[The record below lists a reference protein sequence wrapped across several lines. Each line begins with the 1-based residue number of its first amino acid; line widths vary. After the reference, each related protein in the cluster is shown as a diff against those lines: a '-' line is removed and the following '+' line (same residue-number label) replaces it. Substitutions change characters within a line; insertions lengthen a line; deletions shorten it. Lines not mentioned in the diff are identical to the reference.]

1 MFYSNCDLVLTFF
14 MLNQITII
22 VGTQWGDEGKGK
34 ITDYFAGGSQYVV
47 RFQGGNNAGH
57 TVVVGSETYKLHL
70 IPSGILYPNT
80 ISVIG
85 NGCLIDPGVLA
96 KEIEELKA
104 RGVKINLHISERAHV
119 IMPYHPIMDA
129 GMNAFQGKLSAG
141 STGRGIAPV
150 AADKAFRI
158 GIRMGDLLDKDLF
171 KEKLEKAYS
180 FNAAVIRDVFRQEL
194 PITMEEIYIEF
205 LEYGKKLHN
214 YIVDTEVE
222 LYEAYKA
229 GKKILFEGAQGM
241 SLDPD
246 HGIYPHGTSTNNIA
260 GYASVGSGLGM
271 NESARI
277 IGIVKAYVSRVGT
290 SPFPTELLDAVGDKI
305 REKGGEYGTTTGR
318 PRRIGWL
325 DLVQLR
331 QAVRVSG
338 ISELVLTKADVLG
351 GFEELKIATH
361 YEIDGKIIK
370 EMPASLALYRAV
382 KPVYQTF
389 LGWKELDKEAVKEV
403 VKGGYELLPENLK
416 KYIAFIEEEVGCKF
430 SITSLGPEREETL
443 IR

>member
-1 MFYSNCDLVLTFF
+1 MAKES
-14 MLNQITII
+14 QATII

-34 ITDYFAGGSQYVV
+34 VTDYFSGKSDYVV

-57 TVVVGSETYKLHL
+57 TVVVGSEVYKLHL
-70 IPSGILYPNT
+70 IPSGVLYPNT
-80 ISVIG
+80 VSVIG

-96 KEIEELKA
+96 KEIDELKA
-104 RGVKINLHISERAHV
+104 RGVKMNLRISERAHV

-171 KEKLEKAYS
+171 KEKLDNAYK
-180 FNAAVIRDVFRQEL
+180 FNAAVIRDVFKQEL
-194 PITMEEIYIEF
+194 PMSQEEIYTEF
-205 LEYGKKLHN
+205 LGHGEKLREYVG
-214 YIVDTEVE
+214 DTELE
-222 LYEAYKA
+222 LAEAYKA

-246 HGIYPHGTSTNNIA
+246 HGVYPHTTSTNNVA
-260 GYASVGSGLGM
+260 GYARVGSGLGM
-271 NESARI
+271 NEGVRI
-277 IGIVKAYVSRVGT
+277 IGIVKAYVSRVGV
-290 SPFPTELLDAVGDKI
+290 SPFPTELLDEVGDKI

-338 ISELVLTKADVLG
+338 ITELALTKGDVLG
-351 GFEELKIATH
+351 GFPELKVATH
-361 YEIDGKIIK
+361 YEAEGKTLK
-370 EMPASLALYRAV
+370 EMPASLSLYRAA

-389 LGWKELDKEAVKEV
+389 PGWGEMTKEQIKTMVQ
-403 VKGGYELLPENLK
+403 GGYDGLPENLRR
-416 KYIAFIEEEVGCKF
+416 YIDFVEQEVGCKF
-430 SITSLGPEREETL
+430 SIISLGPDREETL

>member
-1 MFYSNCDLVLTFF
+1 MDSH
-14 MLNQITII
+14 ITII

-34 ITDYFAGGSQYVV
+34 ITDYFAGKSDYVV

-57 TVVVGSETYKLHL
+57 TVVASGETYKLHL

-80 ISVIG
+80 VSVIG
-85 NGCLIDPGVLA
+85 NGCLIDPAVLA

-104 RGVKINLHISERAHV
+104 RGVKMNLRISERAHV

-171 KEKLEKAYS
+171 KEKLDNAYK
-180 FNAAVIRDVFRQEL
+180 FNAAVIRDVFKQEL
-194 PITMEEIYIEF
+194 PMSQEETYLEF
-205 LEYGKKLHN
+205 LTHGEKLREYVG
-214 YIVDTEVE
+214 DTELE
-222 LYEAYKA
+222 LAEAYKA

-246 HGIYPHGTSTNNIA
+246 HGVYPHTTSTNNVA
-260 GYASVGSGLGM
+260 GYARVGSGLGM
-271 NESARI
+271 NEKVRI
-277 IGIVKAYVSRVGT
+277 IGIVKAYVSRVGV
-290 SPFPTELLDAVGDKI
+290 SPFPTELLDDVGDAI

-331 QAVRVSG
+331 QAIRVSG
-338 ISELVLTKADVLG
+338 ITELALTKGDVLG
-351 GFEELKIATH
+351 GFSELKVATH
-361 YEIDGKIIK
+361 YDVYGKTIT
-370 EMPASLALYRAV
+370 EMPASLSLYRDA
-382 KPVYQTF
+382 KPVYESF
-389 LGWKELDKEAVKEV
+389 PGWGEMSKEEVKDIV
-403 VKGGYELLPENLK
+403 SKGYEALPENLQ
-416 KYIAFIEEEVGCKF
+416 KYIEFVEREVGCKF
-430 SITSLGPEREETL
+430 TIISLGPDREETL
-443 IR
+443 IRS